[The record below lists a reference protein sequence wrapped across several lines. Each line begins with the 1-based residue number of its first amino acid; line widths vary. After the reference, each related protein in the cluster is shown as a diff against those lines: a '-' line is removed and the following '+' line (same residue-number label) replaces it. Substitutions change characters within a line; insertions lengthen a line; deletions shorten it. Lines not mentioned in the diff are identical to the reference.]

1 MNEPTSAFD
10 DFVAT
15 AQAAASK
22 KADTIPRENYKS
34 AVDGILGETPDVS
47 TADLLRGV
55 LRALG
60 VESEGADAMP
70 DEELLRVVV
79 AGRTVL
85 RLHREHKK
93 QQQEAADV

>member
-1 MNEPTSAFD
+1 MNEPNSAFD

-15 AQAAASK
+15 AQAAAAK
-22 KADTIPRENYKS
+22 PETIPRENYKS
-34 AVDGILGETPDVS
+34 AVDRILGEDPS
-47 TADLLRGV
+47 TSPADLLRGV

-85 RLHREHKK
+85 RLHREHSKK
-93 QQQEAADV
+93 QEGDDV